1 MERTVIAALFADQEA
16 LSGQTITVCGWAR
29 TIRDMKTFG
38 FIELNDGS
46 CFKNLQVVMD
56 ANALDNYKEIA
67 GQNVGAALI
76 VTGTVVLTPQAKQ
89 PLEVKAASIAVEGPS
104 APDYPLQKKR
114 HSVEFLRTIQHLRP
128 RTNLFSAAFRV
139 RSVAAHAIHCFFQDR
154 GFVYAHTPIIT
165 ASDCEGAGEMFQ
177 VTTLDLANV
186 PMTEDGQ
193 VDYSQDFFGK
203 KTSLTVSGQLN
214 AENFAMAF
222 GNVYTFGPT
231 FRAENSNTARHA
243 AEFWMVE
250 PEMAFADLN
259 DYMDTAEDM
268 IKYIIRFVMERC
280 PDEINFF
287 NSFVDKGLKERLEHV
302 ASSDFGRV
310 SYTEAVELLK
320 KVNDKFD
327 YKVEWGCDLQTEH
340 ERYLTEQVFK
350 KPVFVTDYPKEIKAF
365 YMRQNDD
372 GKTVAAADCLVPG
385 IGEIIGGSQRE
396 ERLDVLE
403 ARIRELGMN
412 PEDYKYYCDLRR
424 YGSCRHAGY
433 GLGFER
439 MVMYL
444 TGIGN
449 IRDVELHPRT
459 VGNAEF

>member
-56 ANALDNYKEIA
+56 ANTLDNYKEIA

-89 PLEVKAASIAVEGPS
+89 PLEVKAVSIAVEGPS

-203 KTSLTVSGQLN
+203 KASLTVSGQLN

-280 PDEINFF
+280 PDELNFF